1 MLYKNKLL
9 KLNFDEDLLVLENYK
24 LSPNELFLVQCL
36 LLYREDDREPICR
49 FLTLGKE
56 IGLNIR
62 EILISLQ
69 DKRIITREYKIPKD
83 GEPFLPEEVVF
94 NQNFVKNYH
103 KASYELGKELFDNY
117 PQFTTIQGIITP
129 LRSVSKKFDSL
140 EQFFRYYGKVIHHN
154 IDLHNRIIE
163 LIKWDNDNSRMINTT
178 LCNFV
183 VDQKWNDIEALKNGD
198 KGNINFSNVRV
209 L

>member
-1 MLYKNKLL
+1 M
-9 KLNFDEDLLVLENYK
+9 VLENYK

-49 FLTLGKE
+49 FLALGRK

-69 DKRIITREYKIPKD
+69 SKRIITQEYKIPRE
-83 GEPFLPEEVVF
+83 GESFLPEEVIF
-94 NQNFVKNYH
+94 NQNFIKNYH

-140 EQFFRYYGKVIHHN
+140 EDFFRFYGKTIHHN
-154 IDLHNRIIE
+154 IDLHNHIIE
-163 LIKWDNDNSRMINTT
+163 LIKWDNDNSHMINTT

-183 VDQKWNDIEALKNGD
+183 VDHKWNDIEALKNGD
-198 KGNINFSNVRV
+198 KGNINFDNVRV